1 MIDIDKINWIES
13 QNTFSKSSRSIIGH
27 NLHYTYY
34 KDHVRN
40 RYRIGRFR
48 YSIDGEIKTS
58 NIGKDLDS
66 TGVNLDGKAYYWHY
80 FHNSCCFDK
89 SLNYDTHID
98 LQNNRFIVNKVNTGK
113 WNFNHNAFTCIIRSI
128 AEVKLQLKTYQSLV
142 VLLPSNKNIE
152 EDAQK
157 KYHTIFIEHL
167 RKEKI
172 RYAVGGIKNIK
183 DNGKQLVVFV
193 IDIVTTIKR
202 KNRIINDIRKL
213 KGKQKPL
220 IALYSLVVIFD
231 GIVGQFCIDLH
242 NLRTIQEKEKKAT
255 KEKTYVVPTPPID
268 EEELIMRSLAG
279 YGPDPEIFGF

>member
-13 QNTFSKSSRSIIGH
+13 QNTFSKSSRTIIGH
-27 NLHYTYY
+27 NRKYIYY
-34 KDHVRN
+34 KDNIRN
-40 RYRIGRFR
+40 QYRIGCFR
-48 YSIDGEIKTS
+48 YSIDGEILTS
-58 NIGKDLDS
+58 NIDKKLNS
-66 TGVNLDGKAYYWHY
+66 TGVDHDGKAYYWHY
-80 FHNSCCFDK
+80 FHNSCCFEK

-128 AEVKLQLKTYQSLV
+128 TEIKSQLKSCQSLV

-157 KYHTIFIEHL
+157 KYHTKFIEQL

-172 RYAVGGIKNIK
+172 RYAVGSINNIK
-183 DNGKQLVVFV
+183 DNGKQLIIFV
-193 IDIVTTIKR
+193 IDIVTPIKR
-202 KNRIINDIRKL
+202 KNRIINDIREL
-213 KGKQKPL
+213 KIKQKPL

-231 GIVGQFCIDLH
+231 EIVGQFCIDLH
-242 NLRTIQEKEKKAT
+242 NLRMKQEKEKRSN
-255 KEKTYVVPTPPID
+255 KEKSYVVTTPTID

>member
-1 MIDIDKINWIES
+1 MIDVDIINWIES
-13 QNTFSKSSRSIIGH
+13 QNTFSKSSRSIIGN

-34 KDHVRN
+34 KKHVRN

-48 YSIDGEIKTS
+48 YSIDGEINIS
-58 NIGKDLDS
+58 NSGEDLDP
-66 TGVNLDGKAYYWHY
+66 TGVNHDGKAYYWHY

-89 SLNYDTHID
+89 GLNYDTLID
-98 LQNNRFIVNKVNTGK
+98 LHNNRFIVNKVNTGK
-113 WNFNHNAFTCIIRSI
+113 WNFNYNAFTCIIRSI
-128 AEVKLQLKTYQSLV
+128 AEVKSQLNTHQSLV

-157 KYHTIFIEHL
+157 KYHNIFIEHL

-172 RYAVGGIKNIK
+172 RYAVGGIRNIK

-231 GIVGQFCIDLH
+231 EIVGQFCIDLH
-242 NLRTIQEKEKKAT
+242 NLQTRPEKEKIASNK
-255 KEKTYVVPTPPID
+255 KTYVVQTPLID